1 VQQEKAEGSTPQ
13 IEDRE
18 SLQHSRYFVLNS
30 FDNITTQQ
38 IIPEKRISFQKR
50 PEGLYPRFPQNQVLF
65 LLDFTDSN
73 LLNDVLEVLLFHTQK
88 KALLELMVFK
98 MMKTSIDRR
107 LQKFLGLLQVIEG
120 RPMEPDIPA

>member
-1 VQQEKAEGSTPQ
+1 VLQERGEASTPQ

-38 IIPEKRISFQKR
+38 IIPEKSVSFQKR

-65 LLDFTDSN
+65 LLDFCDSA
-73 LLNDVLEVLLFHTQK
+73 LLNEVL
-88 KALLELMVFK
+88 
-98 MMKTSIDRR
+98 
-107 LQKFLGLLQVIEG
+107 
-120 RPMEPDIPA
+120 